1 LAGKKSDRKQSKG
14 LKEFQNNPFKTLKG
28 VAAPRQDAGQPLLP
42 RKSSEKETP
51 GESRIDDT
59 ELFAREMDLLG
70 VDRQPGDEDE
80 KSPADE
86 FPDAGEGDAKAPEPA
101 TDEELFLTVL
111 GRMDAVFQDEI
122 PLEEKPVAV
131 PRRMKLL
138 RQGRLVPEAALDLHG
153 FSREEARRKTR
164 YFLEDSV
171 YQGRRTVLVITGR
184 GKGSA
189 DGPVLRSDMQR
200 YLANEARAWVV
211 EWAPAPK
218 RYGGEGALV
227 VFLKTRRGG

>member
-1 LAGKKSDRKQSKG
+1 LAGKKTNRKQSKVQ
-14 LKEFQNNPFKTLKG
+14 KEFQNNPFKALKG
-28 VAAPRQDAGQPLLP
+28 VAAPCQDAGQPPLP
-42 RKSSEKETP
+42 QKDSEKPPVEHGT
-51 GESRIDDT
+51 DDA

-70 VDRQPGDEDE
+70 VDPQGGDEGE
-80 KSPADE
+80 KPPADE
-86 FPDAGEGDAKAPEPA
+86 SSDAGESDDKAPEPA
-101 TDEELFLTVL
+101 TDQEQFLAAM

-122 PLEEKPVAV
+122 PLDEKPAAA

-153 FSREEARRKTR
+153 LTREEAREKARH
-164 YFLEDSV
+164 FLEDSV

-211 EWAPAPK
+211 EWAQAPG

>member
-1 LAGKKSDRKQSKG
+1 MAGKKSNRKQSTG
-14 LKEFQNNPFKTLKG
+14 LKEFQNNPFKALKG
-28 VAAPRQDAGQPLLP
+28 VAAPCQDAGQPPLP
-42 RKSSEKETP
+42 QKGPEEKP
-51 GESRIDDT
+51 PAESRMDDA

-70 VDRQPGDEDE
+70 VDRQAGDEDE
-80 KSPADE
+80 KPPADE
-86 FPDAGEGDAKAPEPA
+86 LPDAGESDDKAPEPA
-101 TDEELFLTVL
+101 TDEELFLTAL

-122 PLEEKPVAV
+122 PLEEKPAAA

-153 FSREEARRKTR
+153 LSREEAREKTR

-184 GKGSA
+184 GKGSP

-200 YLANEARAWVV
+200 YLANEARAWVA
-211 EWAPAPK
+211 EWAPAPG